1 VKSLYLAI
9 ICFILLSCNSSD
21 SEIKRTIIDPN
32 DTSEMALLMRQMSDD
47 LDIIKNK
54 ILNGEDIIGDQ
65 LQFSQIHKMKT
76 TDESFLFEGLTQMSI
91 GFDLLVNNFNENPL
105 KKIRRKVLAN
115 PLDFVEKLNICDQ
128 VSQPVFY
135 ENSYDYNSVELSNII
150 TNWNCWF
157 KTINCDLE
165 LESLRW
171 YWAER
176 TINNGLSI
184 ESAAKYMGLTYDQ
197 FIKIYKEF

>member
-1 VKSLYLAI
+1 MYKKQRPHSNSKDISSKEKLNLSQDEILELAVKVIVHPSYGWITTALILYGCRPLETFSLIPA
-9 ICFILLSCNSSD
+9 S
-21 SEIKRTIIDPN
+21 
-32 DTSEMALLMRQMSDD
+32 
-47 LDIIKNK
+47 
-54 ILNGEDIIGDQ
+54 NGTASVI
-65 LQFSQIHKMKT
+65 
-76 TDESFLFEGLTQMSI
+76 
-91 GFDLLVNNFNENPL
+91 NFNENPL

-150 TNWNCWF
+150 NNWNSWF
-157 KTINCDLE
+157 KTINCDLK

>member
-1 VKSLYLAI
+1 MYKKQRPHSNSKDISSKEKLNLSQDEILELAVKVIVHPSYGWITTALILYGCRPLETFSLIPA
-9 ICFILLSCNSSD
+9 S
-21 SEIKRTIIDPN
+21 
-32 DTSEMALLMRQMSDD
+32 
-47 LDIIKNK
+47 
-54 ILNGEDIIGDQ
+54 NGTASVI
-65 LQFSQIHKMKT
+65 
-76 TDESFLFEGLTQMSI
+76 
-91 GFDLLVNNFNENPL
+91 NFNENPL

-135 ENSYDYNSVELSNII
+135 ENAYDYNSVELSNII

>member
-1 VKSLYLAI
+1 MYKKQRPHSNSKDISSKEKLNLSQDEILELAVKVIVHPSYGWITTALILYGCRPVETFSLIPA
-9 ICFILLSCNSSD
+9 S
-21 SEIKRTIIDPN
+21 
-32 DTSEMALLMRQMSDD
+32 
-47 LDIIKNK
+47 
-54 ILNGEDIIGDQ
+54 NGTASVI
-65 LQFSQIHKMKT
+65 
-76 TDESFLFEGLTQMSI
+76 
-91 GFDLLVNNFNENPL
+91 NFNENPL

>member
-1 VKSLYLAI
+1 MYKKQRPHSNSKDISSKEKLNLSQDEILELAVKVIVHPSYGWITTALILYGCRPLETFSLIPA
-9 ICFILLSCNSSD
+9 SD
-21 SEIKRTIIDPN
+21 GTASVI
-32 DTSEMALLMRQMSDD
+32 
-47 LDIIKNK
+47 
-54 ILNGEDIIGDQ
+54 
-65 LQFSQIHKMKT
+65 
-76 TDESFLFEGLTQMSI
+76 
-91 GFDLLVNNFNENPL
+91 NFNENPL

>member
-1 VKSLYLAI
+1 LYKKQRPHSNSKDISSKEKLNLSQDEILELAVKVIVHPSYGWITTALILYGCRPLETFSLIPA
-9 ICFILLSCNSSD
+9 S
-21 SEIKRTIIDPN
+21 
-32 DTSEMALLMRQMSDD
+32 
-47 LDIIKNK
+47 
-54 ILNGEDIIGDQ
+54 NGTASVI
-65 LQFSQIHKMKT
+65 
-76 TDESFLFEGLTQMSI
+76 
-91 GFDLLVNNFNENPL
+91 NFNENPL

>member
-1 VKSLYLAI
+1 MYKKQRPHSNSKDISSKEKLNLSQDEILELAVKVIVHPSYGWITTALILYGCRPLETFSLIPA
-9 ICFILLSCNSSD
+9 S
-21 SEIKRTIIDPN
+21 
-32 DTSEMALLMRQMSDD
+32 
-47 LDIIKNK
+47 
-54 ILNGEDIIGDQ
+54 NGTASVI
-65 LQFSQIHKMKT
+65 
-76 TDESFLFEGLTQMSI
+76 
-91 GFDLLVNNFNENPL
+91 NFNENHL

>member
-1 VKSLYLAI
+1 MYKKQRPHSNSKDISSKEKLNLSQDEILELAVKVIVHPSYGWITTALILYGCRPLETFSLIPA
-9 ICFILLSCNSSD
+9 S
-21 SEIKRTIIDPN
+21 
-32 DTSEMALLMRQMSDD
+32 
-47 LDIIKNK
+47 
-54 ILNGEDIIGDQ
+54 NGTASVI
-65 LQFSQIHKMKT
+65 
-76 TDESFLFEGLTQMSI
+76 
-91 GFDLLVNNFNENPL
+91 NFNENPL

>member
-1 VKSLYLAI
+1 MYKKQRPHSNSKDISSKEKLNLSQDEILELAVKVIVHPSYGWITTALILYGCRPLETFSLIPA
-9 ICFILLSCNSSD
+9 S
-21 SEIKRTIIDPN
+21 
-32 DTSEMALLMRQMSDD
+32 
-47 LDIIKNK
+47 
-54 ILNGEDIIGDQ
+54 NGTASVI
-65 LQFSQIHKMKT
+65 
-76 TDESFLFEGLTQMSI
+76 
-91 GFDLLVNNFNENPL
+91 NFNENPL
-105 KKIRRKVLAN
+105 KKSRRKVLAN

>member
-1 VKSLYLAI
+1 MYKKQRPHSNTKDISSKEKLNLSQDEILELAVKVIVHPSYGWITTALILYGCRPLETFSLIPA
-9 ICFILLSCNSSD
+9 S
-21 SEIKRTIIDPN
+21 
-32 DTSEMALLMRQMSDD
+32 
-47 LDIIKNK
+47 
-54 ILNGEDIIGDQ
+54 NGTASVI
-65 LQFSQIHKMKT
+65 
-76 TDESFLFEGLTQMSI
+76 
-91 GFDLLVNNFNENPL
+91 NFNENPL

>member
-1 VKSLYLAI
+1 MYKKQRPHSNTKDISSKEKLNLSQDEILELAVKVIVHPSYGWITTALILYGCRPVETFSLIPA
-9 ICFILLSCNSSD
+9 S
-21 SEIKRTIIDPN
+21 
-32 DTSEMALLMRQMSDD
+32 
-47 LDIIKNK
+47 
-54 ILNGEDIIGDQ
+54 NGTASVI
-65 LQFSQIHKMKT
+65 
-76 TDESFLFEGLTQMSI
+76 
-91 GFDLLVNNFNENPL
+91 NFNENPL

-135 ENSYDYNSVELSNII
+135 ENSYDYNSFELSNII
-150 TNWNCWF
+150 NNWISWF

-184 ESAAKYMGLTYDQ
+184 KSAAKYMGLTYDQ